1 MNKVDFHKHLQNSGS
16 NPVLTTAE
24 LERLVERY
32 PYFQTAQLLLTKAYL
47 TEGDYRQTDQVQQAA
62 LYAGDRSALFHWLRA
77 KTTGAQE
84 TGIVPSITESLPS
97 TTETP
102 VESITTNAPSFAPIV
117 DDILQVEEGKSP
129 SDIDPDLRDL
139 ANRIVEEPSI
149 VKSTDHKKDVD
160 VIPVQL
166 PNTPEKQPETAVEAV
181 QEVPSAPIPNSPE
194 APVQVEKSPV
204 PAIAPELQETIL
216 IEAIHSALEQE
227 IQEDARQQQIDAPA
241 TPEEPRVDETE
252 LSPFARWMQQRS
264 KEIAFEAGTR
274 PMPEGEQPEDV
285 QNWLRKPAFEAK
297 EPEEAENDVPD
308 SIETRLDDLAPEE
321 GQGLIAHSARR
332 MDVPQKKDQQKALID
347 RFIQLDPRITPGKA
361 ADYSI
366 SDLAKESLED
376 DMEFVTET
384 MAQLFVIQGKIDRA
398 KKAFKKLMV
407 LHPEKSVYFATQL
420 KNIDRIKKL

>member
-1 MNKVDFHKHLQNSGS
+1 MNKVDFHKHLQNSS
-16 NPVLTTAE
+16 ATPVLTTAE

-32 PYFQTAQLLLTKAYL
+32 PYFQTAQLLLSKAYL
-47 TEGDYRQTDQVQQAA
+47 TDGDYRQTDQVQQAA

-77 KTTGAQE
+77 KSTVAAE
-84 TGIVPSITESLPS
+84 I
-97 TTETP
+97 TTEAPAPPTELVSPEPVSERIAEPETTFAPIVADILEIEQEPIPVPADSALRALADRIVDESAAEAAPKPIMGQDEMRIVWTP
-102 VESITTNAPSFAPIV
+102 ALEPQTPAALVTAPTEETPQEIEATTIPTTTNAPA
-117 DDILQVEEGKSP
+117 IL
-129 SDIDPDLRDL
+129 
-139 ANRIVEEPSI
+139 
-149 VKSTDHKKDVD
+149 
-160 VIPVQL
+160 
-166 PNTPEKQPETAVEAV
+166 
-181 QEVPSAPIPNSPE
+181 
-194 APVQVEKSPV
+194 
-204 PAIAPELQETIL
+204 PELQETIL

-227 IQEDARQQQIDAPA
+227 ILEDVRQQQDENPVAPA
-241 TPEEPRVDETE
+241 ETPVDDST

-264 KEIAFEAGTR
+264 KEIAFEADVR
-274 PMPEGEQPEDV
+274 PMPAGEQPEDV
-285 QNWLRKPAFEAK
+285 QNWLRKPV
-297 EPEEAENDVPD
+297 EEELSEEMEEDAPTG
-308 SIETRLDDLAPEE
+308 IEERLEDLAPEE

-376 DMEFVTET
+376 DLEYVTET